1 MIGIDQ
7 ITIGKQRIDQCV
19 LIDALIGE
27 MGDQL
32 HQIVELIFTVL
43 GLVGNGPPIVAHRK
57 RSEKADDQ
65 FIISVFS
72 FTHLHLKFY
81 QKNDGFNQKHI
92 IL

>member
-43 GLVGNGPPIVAHRK
+43 GLVGNGPPIVAH
-57 RSEKADDQ
+57 
-65 FIISVFS
+65 
-72 FTHLHLKFY
+72 
-81 QKNDGFNQKHI
+81 
-92 IL
+92 